1 MVPRPTPPPIRCTA
15 PPSPAYPLGC
25 CPPCAWLPPPDQ
37 RPPGAVTSVQPSILR
52 GGRGEQEERE
62 PLRVSWE
69 GHLCPSPP
77 AAPAGPASCGLP
89 GTGRPGSPSTGAAA
103 PGQGGRLFP
112 ARAPV
117 PSEGAVAV
125 RTSRGGPGSG
135 GALPAH
141 GTAALLG
148 AAGRRGPA
156 PGLVQR
162 GQVRSLQCPLPPLE
176 RVPGHVWGPSGFT
189 HLGLRAQARLLP
201 ARPAGPLR
209 HRGGGRVLLCAATP
223 EPVRRGEECQGQ
235 RAAGGERSLPSPV
248 TGTDLIYL
256 FWLKKK
262 NKTTL
267 HCIWLDP

>member
-112 ARAPV
+112 ARAPG

-201 ARPAGPLR
+201 ARPPGRPTPTPWRRKGSSLCRHARAGQEGRGVPGPTGSWRRAVASLTR
-209 HRGGGRVLLCAATP
+209 HRD
-223 EPVRRGEECQGQ
+223 
-235 RAAGGERSLPSPV
+235 RS
-248 TGTDLIYL
+248 DLFIL
-256 FWLKKK
+256 VKKK
-262 NKTTL
+262 EQNNFAL
-267 HCIWLDP
+267 HLA